1 MFEKIFHLKENHTD
15 VKTEVM
21 AGITTFMT
29 MAYILAVNPSI
40 LSASGMDANAVL
52 IATSLAS
59 FVGTALMALLA
70 NYPFALAPGMGLN
83 AYFAY
88 TVVLTMGYSWQLAL
102 MAVFV
107 EGIIFIVL
115 SLTNVREGIFN
126 AIPMTLKSAVSVG
139 IGLFVAFVGLQ
150 NAKLIVNSDSTLV
163 TYQHFKG
170 ETFSSVGVGA
180 ILALLGVAITA
191 ILLVKKVKGGIL
203 AVNPSILSASGMDA
217 NAVLIATSLASFVGT
232 ALMALLANYPFAL
245 APGMGLNAY
254 FAYTVVLTMGYS
266 WQLALMAVFVEGII
280 FIVLS
285 LTNVREGI
293 FNAIPMTLKSAVS
306 VGIGLFVAFVG
317 LQNAKLIVNSDSTLV
332 TYQHFKGETFSSVGV
347 GAILALLGVAIT
359 AILLVKKVK
368 GGILYGILITW
379 VLGIVCELTGIYV
392 PNPDAGMY
400 SVIPTSF
407 VSFDFSALGKTFGQ
421 VFKTDFSGVGI
432 LNFFAVMFSFLFVD
446 LFDTLGTLIGVASK
460 ADMLDEEGKL
470 PRIKG
475 ALMADSIATCA
486 GAVLGTSTTTTFVE
500 SASGVTEGGRT
511 GLTSMTTGIL
521 FLLAVVFSPLFLTIP
536 SFATAP
542 ALIIV
547 GFYMMGSAI
556 KIDFSDPSEG
566 IPAFLTILAMPTA
579 YSISEGI
586 AIGVISWTIVNVVT
600 GKAKEKKIS
609 PLMYV
614 LTVLFILKYVLL

>member
-1 MFEKIFHLKENHTD
+1 MLENIFHLKENHTD
-15 VKTEVM
+15 VKTEIM
-21 AGITTFMT
+21 AGITPFMT
-29 MAYILAVNPSI
+29 MAYILAVNPNI
-40 LSASGMDANAVL
+40 LSASGMDSEAVL
-52 IATSLAS
+52 IATALAS

-70 NYPFALAPGMGLN
+70 NYPFALA
-83 AYFAY
+83 
-88 TVVLTMGYSWQLAL
+88 MGYSWQLAL

-170 ETFSSVGVGA
+170 ETFSSVGMGA
-180 ILALLGVAITA
+180 ILALLG
-191 ILLVKKVKGGIL
+191 
-203 AVNPSILSASGMDA
+203 
-217 NAVLIATSLASFVGT
+217 
-232 ALMALLANYPFAL
+232 
-245 APGMGLNAY
+245 
-254 FAYTVVLTMGYS
+254 
-266 WQLALMAVFVEGII
+266 
-280 FIVLS
+280 IV
-285 LTNVREGI
+285 
-293 FNAIPMTLKSAVS
+293 
-306 VGIGLFVAFVG
+306 
-317 LQNAKLIVNSDSTLV
+317 
-332 TYQHFKGETFSSVGV
+332 
-347 GAILALLGVAIT
+347 IT

-379 VLGIVCELTGIYV
+379 VLGILCEIAGIYV

-400 SVIPTSF
+400 SVIPTAF

-511 GLTSMTTGIL
+511 GLTSVVVAICFAL
-521 FLLAVVFSPLFLTIP
+521 SAFLSPVISAVP
-536 SFATAP
+536 SAATAGV
-542 ALIIV
+542 LVVV
-547 GFYMMGSAI
+547 GCMMASSLKEIEWGDI
-556 KIDFSDPSEG
+556 SEA
-566 IPAFLTILAMPTA
+566 IPAFFASVFMA
-579 YSISEGI
+579 FSYSISYGI
-586 AIGVISWTIVNVVT
+586 AGGFITYCIVKTCKKQAKDVHPVIWVV
-600 GKAKEKKIS
+600 A
-609 PLMYV
+609 
-614 LTVLFILKYVLL
+614 VLFILDFIITAVL